1 MFKDAV
7 MLSHDIIQEILHVLE
22 GQRYLDPKI
31 IELKIS
37 NKLKTSSTPS
47 KMTKVILECREGDV
61 LRFEVDVALTNV
73 AKESEEPLYAMYAH
87 GEFIKSKPLKT
98 SYYAVIIR
106 MLRRTLSKWSFHS
119 EEVEWEIHKKEHKI
133 HLSDTL
139 KLSQGE
145 LISFMKGLGRLVSRL
160 QLELMV
166 LFREESEY
174 LIAQHRATDL
184 VQHLISIVE
193 TSPIDL
199 DLIYQAL
206 SLLRADENWSDC
218 VHLLEH
224 VHHKFP
230 SEDAISLTIAGAK
243 ISRDLLNSPQ
253 RAARL
258 YVETLRYDPQH
269 SATIKELQAL
279 CLAHNIDITSLEL
292 PHPPTASETQTDSKV
307 GADEGLDELFDD
319 FSEADMESQEDALS
333 SKSS

>member
-1 MFKDAV
+1 
-7 MLSHDIIQEILHVLE
+7 MLSHDIIQEILHILE

-37 NKLKTSSTPS
+37 NQLTPSSTSP
-47 KMTKVILECREGDV
+47 KMTKLILTCREGYV
-61 LRFEVDVALTNV
+61 LRFEVDIALINIG
-73 AKESEEPLYAMYAH
+73 KESEYPLYAMYAH
-87 GEFIKSKPLKT
+87 GAFIKSEPLKT

-106 MLRRTLSKWSFHS
+106 MLRQTLSKWSFHR
-119 EEVEWEIHKKEHKI
+119 EEVEWEIHKREHKVN
-133 HLSDTL
+133 LSDTL
-139 KLSQGE
+139 TLSQGE
-145 LISFMKGLGRLVSRL
+145 LISFMRGLGRLVSRL
-160 QLELMV
+160 QVELMV

-184 VQHLISIVE
+184 VQHLISIQE
-193 TSPIDL
+193 ISPIDL

-206 SLLRADENWSDC
+206 SLLRANGDWSGC

-230 SEDAISLTIAGAK
+230 AEDALSLTIAGAK
-243 ISRDLLNSPQ
+243 ISQDLLNAPQ
-253 RAARL
+253 RAALL

-269 SATIKELQAL
+269 PVAIKELQAL
-279 CLAHNIDITSLEL
+279 CLAHDIDITSLESA
-292 PHPPTASETQTDSKV
+292 HPPKDLKETQGDSKV
-307 GADEGLDELFDD
+307 NADEGLDEGLDELFDD